1 MDFKSKEPVF
11 MFMRKGEV
19 ACTNGTAE
27 DIKNF
32 QTWLSNRRTD
42 SDGLEYEYDIFDMEK
57 DKLTNY

>member
-1 MDFKSKEPVF
+1 MDFKPKEPVY

-19 ACTNGTAE
+19 VCTSGTNE

-42 SDGLEYEYDIFDMEK
+42 SDGLEYEYDIFDIEK